1 LGARPRY
8 PARIF
13 KEAEK
18 PGVLARITTNLS
30 LEPLADRDFVIEAVV
45 KSEAAKAKVEAAA

>member
-13 KEAEK
+13 KETEK

-30 LEPLADRDFVIEAVV
+30 LEPFADRDFVIEAVV
-45 KSEAAKAKVEAAA
+45 ESEGGKAEVEAAA